1 MEKATESHVGR
12 VILKLRKQRDLSLR
26 ALAERCELSIT
37 AISKIERGENSPTV
51 ASLHQLAR
59 ALEVPITDFF
69 QQDLQQHIVYVK
81 ASQAAVMQTKGFSI
95 ESLGAGL
102 PQQKLEPL
110 KLSLLPGEEYQS
122 ELVSHSGEEF
132 VYCLKGMLEYI
143 IGDQIFT
150 LEPGDR
156 LLFKAIQPHCWRV
169 LGSEEAEIL
178 LVMQAD
184 ENQPNPH

>member
-1 MEKATESHVGR
+1 MEDATESQVGKM
-12 VILKLRKQRDLSLR
+12 ILKLRKQRDLSLR

-51 ASLHQLAR
+51 ASLHQLSK

-69 QQDLQQHIVYVK
+69 QQDLQQHIVFVK
-81 ASQAAVMQTKGFSI
+81 ESQAAVMQTDEMSI
-95 ESLGAGL
+95 ESLGSGL

-110 KLSLLPGEEYQS
+110 KLLLSPGKEQQS
-122 ELVSHSGEEF
+122 DPVSHSGEEF

-143 IGDQIFT
+143 IGDQNFV

-156 LLFKAIQPHCWRV
+156 LLFKAAQPHCWRV
-169 LGSEEAEIL
+169 LGSEEAEFL
-178 LVMQAD
+178 LVMQPD
-184 ENQPNPH
+184 ENQPSPH